1 MTLPRLRC
9 FQSSK
14 QLGCLFLQVIISTSL
29 LNYVCPSRLGSFPN
43 TYCLFCTDTDLSSA
57 IVPHVGG
64 KSALLIPEL
73 RPEDLQDNILATV
86 GDALTTLL
94 EEELAAKVA
103 NQSAMTQST
112 ESSEQAESTDAE
124 GKLADVVLTQY
135 EA

>member
-1 MTLPRLRC
+1 M
-9 FQSSK
+9 
-14 QLGCLFLQVIISTSL
+14 
-29 LNYVCPSRLGSFPN
+29 
-43 TYCLFCTDTDLSSA
+43 
-57 IVPHVGG
+57 GG

-124 GKLADVVLTQY
+124 GKLVDVVPTQY
-135 EA
+135 KA

>member
-1 MTLPRLRC
+1 M
-9 FQSSK
+9 
-14 QLGCLFLQVIISTSL
+14 
-29 LNYVCPSRLGSFPN
+29 
-43 TYCLFCTDTDLSSA
+43 
-57 IVPHVGG
+57 GG

-86 GDALTTLL
+86 RDALTTLL

-124 GKLADVVLTQY
+124 GKLVDVVPT
-135 EA
+135 